1 MYERFSNLGIDLAE
15 EPVEVAPTAHY
26 SMGGADID
34 FHTGETGIE
43 RLYAVGETTGGV
55 HGANRLGGNSL
66 AETVAIAPLV
76 GEHLA
81 ETLDDSR
88 PALPADVR
96 ESAEREFAALD
107 SLATADGDVSP
118 RELGAEFGSLF
129 WEHAGILRD
138 GERLDEGLRTL
149 LALRERMADLR
160 IEGGKTGWDFEY
172 AVDLGFMF
180 TVGEA
185 VLRGAALRAES
196 RGAHYRTDR
205 PETSSQWRRNVLVRR
220 GADGMTVDTRPAG
233 RPSQAVQE
241 ALDAGYELQYSHV
254 E

>member
-1 MYERFSNLGIDLAE
+1 M
-15 EPVEVAPTAHY
+15 
-26 SMGGADID
+26 MGGVVID
-34 FHTGETGIE
+34 TACRTALEGLFAAGED
-43 RLYAVGETTGGV
+43 TGGV

-76 GEHLA
+76 GEHVA
-81 ETLDDSR
+81 ATFDGSPPTL
-88 PALPADVR
+88 PEDVR
-96 ESAEREFAALD
+96 EFAEREFAALD
-107 SLATADGDVSP
+107 ALATTDGDVSP
-118 RELGAEFGSLF
+118 GELGAEFGSLF

-138 GERLDEGLRTL
+138 GERLDEGLREL

-160 IEGGKTGWDFEY
+160 VEGGKTGWDFEY
-172 AVDLGFMF
+172 AVDLAFMF

-220 GADGMTVDTRPAG
+220 GADGMTVDARPAG

-241 ALDAGYELQYSHV
+241 ALDADYELQYSHV